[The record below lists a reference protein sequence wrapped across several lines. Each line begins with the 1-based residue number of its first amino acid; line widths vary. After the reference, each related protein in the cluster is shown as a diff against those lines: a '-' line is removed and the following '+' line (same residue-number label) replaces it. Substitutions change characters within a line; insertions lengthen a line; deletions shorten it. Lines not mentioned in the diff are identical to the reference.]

1 MKIDTME
8 VIKIQ
13 GHEPSGTILLT
24 IRIQSQGEYD
34 VLEMVFN
41 NGTGTQ
47 IREFQGKSPIEQAS
61 KYTNSRS
68 ITEWRIVKLL
78 VNRSLTPFSSWP
90 IDLKLITTFSQ
101 ERYINFRVVNGIT
114 KCRVILIKRKFLK
127 LMVRKNS

>member
-8 VIKIQ
+8 VIKIL
-13 GHEPSGTILLT
+13 GH
-24 IRIQSQGEYD
+24 D

-90 IDLKLITTFSQ
+90 VDLKLITTFSQ
-101 ERYINFRVVNGIT
+101 ERYINFRVVNGI

-127 LMVRKNS
+127 LMVRKNSL